1 MTAIARG
8 CFRHRRVVLA
18 SWILVLI
25 VLSGIAHSAG
35 SSYSNNF
42 SFPATDSSRAENV
55 VKANF
60 PAQSGD
66 SDQIVVQAR
75 HGTLTDPAARQ
86 QVTSMLADVSKLRF
100 VTGVTS
106 PYRDPTAL
114 ISKDGTI
121 GLATVQL
128 DAQVQNISNAEA
140 KQLIST
146 AQSHAGSVLNIQLGG
161 AAIQRGEKFGGGSA
175 EFLGGV
181 VLALVVLFF
190 AFRRSFLSAVL
201 PLISAVG
208 AIGIGL
214 ALVGL
219 LSHVINMPQFST
231 QLAELISLGVG
242 IDYALFIVNRHRRE
256 ILSGHTPEEAV
267 VRALNTS
274 GRAVVVAGLTV
285 CIALLSM
292 FALGLSFLYGV
303 AVASALVVALTMLA
317 SLTLLPA
324 MLGFYGYKVLARR
337 ERQSVAGAT
346 GAGPARAPDG
356 GVDEQSFWPRWSRMV
371 ARRSVVLSALAL
383 VVIVVIALPYF
394 SLRLGI
400 ADSGEDPASTTTRQA
415 YDLLA
420 RGFGPGFNGPLQ
432 VVGQVGGPGDVARY
446 DSFVAGL
453 GSQPGVARVLP
464 TRTSPNGRALVTIVY
479 PTYSPQ
485 AAQTTT
491 LVNRIRGEAA
501 KDTAGSSL
509 VVHVGGQTASGI
521 DFARVL
527 SQKMPLFVAVIIVLA
542 FLLLA
547 AVFRSLLVPL
557 TASIMNL
564 LSIGAA
570 LGTMVAA
577 FQFGW
582 AKPLL
587 GFSRAGPIE
596 VYLPVMV
603 FAVLFGL
610 SMDYEVFLVSR
621 MHEEWVMTGDND
633 RAVQHGQSETGR
645 VITAAALI
653 MILVILSFT
662 LLGNALVIQEFG
674 IGFAA
679 AIVIDA
685 FVVRTILV
693 PALMHL
699 FGRANWWLPK
709 WLDTILPTLHLEAD
723 DLVHPERT
731 PGPPAPPPSAPV
743 ATH

>member
-1 MTAIARG
+1 MTSIARW
-8 CFRHRRVVLA
+8 CFKHRRLVLIA
-18 SWILVLI
+18 WILVL
-25 VLSGIAHSAG
+25 VVVSGIAHSAG
-35 SSYSNNF
+35 STYSNNF
-42 SFPATDSSRAENV
+42 SFPATDSSRAEDV
-55 VKANF
+55 VQANF
-60 PAQSGD
+60 RAQSGD

-75 HGTLTDPAARQ
+75 HATLTDPAVEQRVDA
-86 QVTSMLADVSKLRF
+86 MLTAVGQLTFVS
-100 VTGVTS
+100 GVTS
-106 PYRDPTAL
+106 PYRDPGAL
-114 ISKDGTI
+114 ISRDGTI

-128 DAQVQNISNAEA
+128 DAQAQDISTAEA
-140 KQLIST
+140 KQLIGT
-146 AQSHAGSVLNIQLGG
+146 AQAHAGSSLDVQLGG
-161 AAIQRGEKFGGGSA
+161 ATVQKGEKFGGGSA
-175 EFLGGV
+175 DFLGGV
-181 VLALVVLFF
+181 VLALIVLFF

-201 PLISAVG
+201 PLISAIG

-214 ALVGL
+214 GLVGL
-219 LSHVINMPQFST
+219 LSHVMNMPQFST

-256 ILSGHTPEEAV
+256 ILSGATPEEAV
-267 VRALNTS
+267 IKALNTS

-292 FALGLSFLYGV
+292 FALRLSFLYGV

-337 ERQSVAGAT
+337 ERRALGA
-346 GAGPARAPDG
+346 AADG
-356 GVDEQSFWPRWSRMV
+356 GPTSPDRAVDERSFWPRWSRLV
-371 ARRSVVLSALAL
+371 GRNSVVLSIVALA
-383 VVIVVIALPYF
+383 VIVVIALPYF

-432 VVGQVGGPGDVARY
+432 VVGQVGGPGDAARY
-446 DSFVAGL
+446 DAFVSSLAG
-453 GSQPGVARVLP
+453 QPGVARVLP
-464 TRTSPNGRALVTIVY
+464 TRVSPNGKALVTVVY
-479 PTYSPQ
+479 PAYSPQ
-485 AAQTTT
+485 AAQTST
-491 LVNRIRGEAA
+491 LVNHIRAEAA
-501 KDTAGSSL
+501 KDTSGTTLA
-509 VVHVGGQTASGI
+509 VHVGGQTAAGI

-527 SQKMPLFVAVIIVLA
+527 SSKMPIFVTVIVVLA

-621 MHEEWVMTGDND
+621 MHEEWVLTGDSD
-633 RAVQHGQSETGR
+633 RAVQRGQAETGR

-653 MILVILSFT
+653 MILVFLSFT

-699 FGRANWWLPK
+699 FGRANWWLPN
-709 WLDTILPTLHLEAD
+709 WLDKVLPTLHIEAE
-723 DLVHPERT
+723 DLLHP
-731 PGPPAPPPSAPV
+731 GSAP
-743 ATH
+743 AEEPLGAR